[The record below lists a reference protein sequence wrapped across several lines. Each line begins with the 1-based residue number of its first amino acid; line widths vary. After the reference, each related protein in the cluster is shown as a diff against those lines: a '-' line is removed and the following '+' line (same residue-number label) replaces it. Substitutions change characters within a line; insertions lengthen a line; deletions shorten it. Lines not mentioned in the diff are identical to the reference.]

1 MFEKVA
7 LFSNKQVAKKL
18 SFLSYAIVGIA
29 VFVVNANL
37 DSYPYLQV
45 YITLL
50 EAKLGI
56 VFMYL
61 LNKNL
66 GKLNK
71 EKRST

>member
-1 MFEKVA
+1 MFEKVS

-29 VFVVNANL
+29 VFAFNANL
-37 DSYPYLQV
+37 DSHPYLQIYV
-45 YITLL
+45 TLL

-56 VFMYL
+56 VFVYL

>member
-1 MFEKVA
+1 MFEKVS

-29 VFVVNANL
+29 VFAFNANL
-37 DSYPYLQV
+37 YSHPYLQIYV
-45 YITLL
+45 TLL

-56 VFMYL
+56 VFVYL

-66 GKLNK
+66 GKINK

>member
-1 MFEKVA
+1 MFEKIA

-18 SFLSYAIVGIA
+18 SFLSYAIVGIT
-29 VFVVNANL
+29 VFAFNANL
-37 DSYPYLQV
+37 DSHPYLQIYV
-45 YITLL
+45 TLL

-56 VFMYL
+56 VFVYL

-66 GKLNK
+66 GKINK